1 LARAA
6 RLRRGTAAA
15 KDEEQGQGRSQGEAQ
30 GVTPF
35 GQQLRVLRQERGE
48 TARELAAALGVTPA
62 YLSALERGHRGRPS
76 RRLVQL
82 ICQHYGIIWDEAEAL
97 QRLAQAS
104 HPRVTVDAGGLSPTH
119 VTLANALAER
129 IGQLS
134 QSEAALFIDLL
145 QSPARPPGL
154 AAFVVLRDA
163 AGRVLIAEREDGKG
177 WNLPGGGVQPGEA
190 PWEAARRETR
200 EEVGVE
206 AELTRLAGLYW
217 VPSGQAVV
225 FLFEGRVAQ
234 GEARA
239 LAETLAV
246 AWCAPDAL
254 PATML
259 PRHAERVR
267 DAVGEPDR
275 ATLKVQS

>member
-1 LARAA
+1 M
-6 RLRRGTAAA
+6 
-15 KDEEQGQGRSQGEAQ
+15 
-30 GVTPF
+30 TPF
-35 GQQLRVLRQERGE
+35 GQRLRALRQQRGE
-48 TARELAAALGVTPA
+48 SARQLAQALGVSAA

-97 QRLAQAS
+97 QAVASRS

-119 VTLANALAER
+119 VLLAHAFARRIAELQESETAL
-129 IGQLS
+129 L
-134 QSEAALFIDLL
+134 LDLL
-145 QSPARPPGL
+145 QSPLRPPGL

-177 WNLPGGGVQPGEA
+177 WNLPGGGVQPNES
-190 PWEAARRETR
+190 PWEAALRETR

-206 AELTRLAGLYW
+206 AALTRLAGLYW
-217 VPSGQAVV
+217 APS
-225 FLFEGRVAQ
+225 
-234 GEARA
+234 ARA
-239 LAETLAV
+239 LIFSFEGTVAAGTARPLAETSAV
-246 AWCAPDAL
+246 AWADPAAL

-267 DAVGEPDR
+267 DVLDAAPHPVLR
-275 ATLKVQS
+275 VQA